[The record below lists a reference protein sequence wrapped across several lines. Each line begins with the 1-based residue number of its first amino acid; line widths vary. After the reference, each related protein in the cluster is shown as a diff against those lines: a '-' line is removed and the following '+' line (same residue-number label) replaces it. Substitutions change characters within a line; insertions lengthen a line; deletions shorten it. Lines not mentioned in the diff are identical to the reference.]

1 VPESAADSS
10 VPPSTSFDAV
20 TCPFCG
26 LLCDDLTVVA
36 AAGRLTATDNACPKA
51 RAAFARPVPAATAL
65 VDGKPVSYEL
75 AVAAAIK
82 RLKKSRQPLFAGLGT
97 DVDGMRAA
105 LLLAERCG
113 AILDHLHGRALLN
126 NLRVLQSRGQATT
139 TLGEV
144 RNRADLVVLVGASI
158 DEDFHGFTRRC
169 LRPADALLPERLA
182 RRRVLHLG
190 PAAKLPRL
198 PGVDAQSLPCRD
210 DELLE
215 TLNAVRAL
223 RAGRQTRLK
232 GRRQPL
238 VTTLAEQI
246 AAADYAVFVWAPGQL
261 GADGDLVIG
270 AVCDLIADINRTKR
284 AAGLA
289 LGGNDGGQ
297 SAIATAAW
305 HTGYPLQLSYA
316 GTTIEYDPLRFD
328 TTRLLAEGAVDL
340 LLWVSSFNPV
350 PAPPNPVPLIVLGL
364 PGMPPRAAGGDGKD
378 TIFLPVGTPGLDHA
392 GRLMRTDG
400 VVALPL
406 AQLRTL
412 GLPSVATVLAD
423 LANGMV

>member
-1 VPESAADSS
+1 V
-10 VPPSTSFDAV
+10 
-20 TCPFCG
+20 
-26 LLCDDLTVVA
+26 
-36 AAGRLTATDNACPKA
+36 
-51 RAAFARPVPAATAL
+51 
-65 VDGKPVSYEL
+65 
-75 AVAAAIK
+75 K

-97 DVDGMRAA
+97 DVDGTRAA
-105 LLLAERCG
+105 LVLAERCG

-126 NLRVLQSRGQATT
+126 NVRVLQSRGQATT

-144 RNRADLVVLVGASI
+144 RNRADLVVLVGAAI
-158 DEDFHGFTRRC
+158 DDDFHGFTRRC
-169 LRPADALLPERLA
+169 LRPAAALLPERLL

-190 PAAKLPRL
+190 PVAKLPRQ

-223 RAGRQTRLK
+223 RAGRQTRL
-232 GRRQPL
+232 GARRLQL
-238 VTTLAEQI
+238 VTRLAEEI

-261 GADGDLVIG
+261 GSDGDLVIG
-270 AVCDLIADINRTKR
+270 AACDLIADINRSKR

-297 SAIATAAW
+297 SAMATAAW

-316 GTTIEYDPLRFD
+316 GATIEYDPLRFD
-328 TTRLLAEGAVDL
+328 TARLLADGAVDL

-350 PAPPNPVPLIVLGL
+350 PAPASPVPLIVLGQ
-364 PGMPPRAAGGDGKD
+364 PGAPLRAGSDRGNS
-378 TIFLPVGTPGLDHA
+378 IFLPVGTPGLDHA

-406 AQLRTL
+406 AQLRAL
-412 GLPSVATVLAD
+412 GLPSVASVLAD
-423 LANGMV
+423 LAAGMA